1 MAGRRRY
8 TRAEKVAVIAA
19 AAATSNLAA
28 SEASGVPEST
38 IRRWLDDPE
47 MAKLRDNAREAMAD
61 EALVVARLAW
71 NALAGAIRTGALDGR
86 DLVMAAGMATDKAQ
100 LLTGGATGRTETRD
114 ITGTLS
120 DADLIGAI
128 REAERLAGSV
138 GASAPPADATAGEG
152 L

>member
-47 MAKLRDNAREAMAD
+47 MARLRDNAREAMAD

-71 NALAGAIRTGALDGR
+71 NALAGAIRTGQLDGR

-100 LLTGGATGRTETRD
+100 LLTGGATARAETRD

-120 DADLIGAI
+120 DADLIAAVRAAEQIAGAG
-128 REAERLAGSV
+128 RASETPAG
-138 GASAPPADATAGEG
+138 ATEGEG